1 MSFDA
6 PSSAGP
12 IYLLCR
18 NVAYANDIVHQ
29 LSLFGLRCIAFA
41 RASAVLAAIHG
52 DPPLAVLVDETGCED
67 MTLPQ
72 ILPMIVRLH
81 DGPMVYLSQPMPAQ
95 EQIELARAG
104 VSDFLP
110 KPFDSHRLI
119 DQIDRMLEAQSP
131 QQARVLIVDD
141 SDMLTHWASNVLTMA
156 GMRVRS
162 VKNPLKVPQL
172 IALEKPELILLDMY
186 MPECTGDE
194 LARVLRQNPAFD
206 GIPIV
211 FLSSETQRGRQLSA
225 RRMGGDDFLVKNND
239 PDELID
245 IVTMMVDRYR
255 RLRELMSRDSLTRLL
270 NHTHLIERLLQ
281 EVARAHE
288 TVRPLAFAMID
299 IDHFKSVNDQ
309 HGHAVGDRVI
319 KSLARLLRQAFPGA
333 DLVGRY
339 GGEEFAI
346 VFPDTS
352 LLRAAQQVD
361 VLRERFGE
369 FRHASA
375 NGESMAISFS
385 AGVAQLINGM
395 HAEQLIE
402 TADAAL
408 YQAKAAGRNQ
418 VGLAR

>member
-1 MSFDA
+1 MVSDTSTA
-6 PSSAGP
+6 P

-18 NVAYANDIVHQ
+18 NGDYAATVSQQ
-29 LSLFGLRCIAFA
+29 LAMFGLRAVAFP
-41 RASAVLAAIHG
+41 RASALLAAIHG
-52 DPPLAVLVDETGCED
+52 EAPLAVLVDEAGCED
-67 MTLPQ
+67 MMLTQ
-72 ILPMIVRLH
+72 VLPMIARLNS
-81 DGPMVYLSQPMPAQ
+81 GPLVYLSLPMAAQ

-104 VSDFLP
+104 VTDFLP

-131 QQARVLIVDD
+131 QPARVLIVDD
-141 SDMLTHWASNVLTMA
+141 SETLTHWASNVLTMA

-172 IALEKPELILLDMY
+172 VALEKPELILLDMY

-194 LARVLRQNPAFD
+194 LAKVLRQNPAFD

-245 IVTMMVDRYR
+245 IVAMMVDRYR
-255 RLRELMSRDSLTRLL
+255 RLRELMTRDSLTRLL

-299 IDHFKSVNDQ
+299 IDHFKSVNDRY
-309 HGHAVGDRVI
+309 GHAVGDRVI
-319 KSLARLLRQAFPGA
+319 KSLARLLRQNFPGA

-339 GGEEFAI
+339 GGEEFSI
-346 VFPDTS
+346 IFPDAS

-361 VLRERFGE
+361 DLRQRFSELCHISG
-369 FRHASA
+369 
-375 NGESMAISFS
+375 NGEPLTISFS
-385 AGVAQLINGM
+385 AGVAQLGNGM
-395 HAEQLIE
+395 QTEQLIE

>member
-1 MSFDA
+1 MASDTL
-6 PSSAGP
+6 SAP

-18 NVAYANDIVHQ
+18 NGDYAATVSQQ
-29 LSLFGLRCIAFA
+29 LAMFGLRAIACA
-41 RASAVLAAIHG
+41 RASALLAAMHG
-52 DPPLAVLVDETGCED
+52 EAPLAVLVDEAGCED
-67 MTLPQ
+67 MTLTQ
-72 ILPMIVRLH
+72 VLPMIARLSQ
-81 DGPMVYLSQPMPAQ
+81 GPLVYLSLPMAAQ

-104 VSDFLP
+104 VTDFLP

-131 QQARVLIVDD
+131 QAARVLIVDD
-141 SDMLTHWASNVLTMA
+141 SETLTHWASNVLTMA

-172 IALEKPELILLDMY
+172 VALEKPELILLDMY

-194 LARVLRQNPAFD
+194 LAKVLRQNPAFD

-245 IVTMMVDRYR
+245 IVAMMVDRYR
-255 RLRELMSRDSLTRLL
+255 RLRELMTRDSLTRLL

-299 IDHFKSVNDQ
+299 IDHFKSVNDRY
-309 HGHAVGDRVI
+309 GHAVGDRVI
-319 KSLARLLRQAFPGA
+319 KSLARLLRQSFPGA

-339 GGEEFAI
+339 GGEEFSI
-346 VFPDTS
+346 IFPDAS

-361 VLRERFGE
+361 ELRQRFSELCHFSG
-369 FRHASA
+369 
-375 NGESMAISFS
+375 NGEPLTISFS
-385 AGVAQLINGM
+385 AGVAQLSNGM
-395 HAEQLIE
+395 QTEQLIE

>member
-1 MSFDA
+1 MDA
-6 PSSAGP
+6 APAS

-18 NVAYANDIVHQ
+18 NAAYAGSVIQQ
-29 LSLFGLRCIAFA
+29 LSLFGLECQAFA
-41 RASAVLAAIHG
+41 RASALLAAIHG
-52 DPPLAVLVDETGCED
+52 KAPLMVLVDEAGCDD
-67 MTLPQ
+67 MALPQ
-72 ILPMIVRLH
+72 VLPMIARLQ
-81 DGPMVYLSQPMPAQ
+81 DVPLVYLSLPMAAQ

-104 VSDFLP
+104 ATDFLP

-131 QQARVLIVDD
+131 QPARVLIVDD
-141 SDMLTHWASNVLTMA
+141 SEMLTHWASNVLTMG

-172 IALEKPELILLDMY
+172 VALEKPELILLDMY

-299 IDHFKSVNDQ
+299 IDHFKSVNDRY
-309 HGHAVGDRVI
+309 GHAVGDRVI

-339 GGEEFAI
+339 GGEEFSI

-361 VLRERFGE
+361 ELRQRFGDLCQT
-369 FRHASA
+369 SGS
-375 NGESMAISFS
+375 GEPLTISFS
-385 AGVAQLINGM
+385 AGVAQLGNGM

-402 TADAAL
+402 SADAAL

>member
-1 MSFDA
+1 MSFDVSVA
-6 PSSAGP
+6 P

-18 NVAYANDIVHQ
+18 NAAYVETIVGQ
-29 LSLFGLRCIAFA
+29 LSMYGLRATAFA
-41 RASAVLAAIHG
+41 RAAALLAAIHG
-52 DPPLAVLVDETGCED
+52 EAPLVVLVDEAACDD
-67 MTLPQ
+67 MALPQ
-72 ILPMIVRLH
+72 LLPMIARLH
-81 DGPMVYLSQPMPAQ
+81 EGPLVYLSLPMAAQ

-104 VSDFLP
+104 VTDFLP
-110 KPFDSHRLI
+110 KPFDGHRLI
-119 DQIDRMLEAQSP
+119 DQIDRMLEARSP
-131 QQARVLIVDD
+131 QPARVLIVDD
-141 SDMLTHWASNVLTMA
+141 SETLAHWASNVLTMA

-211 FLSSETQRGRQLSA
+211 FLSSETQRGRQLTA

-245 IVTMMVDRYR
+245 IVAMMVDRYR

-288 TVRPLAFAMID
+288 TIHPLSFAMID
-299 IDHFKSVNDQ
+299 IDHFKSVNDRY
-309 HGHAVGDRVI
+309 GHAVGDRVI
-319 KSLARLLRQAFPGA
+319 KSLARQLRQAFPGA

-339 GGEEFAI
+339 GGEEFSI
-346 VFPDTS
+346 IFPNTS

-361 VLRERFGE
+361 ELRLGFGE
-369 FRHASA
+369 FRHLCS
-375 NGESMAISFS
+375 NGEPLALSFS
-385 AGVAQLINGM
+385 AGVAQLGNGM
-395 HAEQLIE
+395 QAEQLIE